1 MRGCRLPG
9 SLGGTRL
16 GRLYRTEREAR
27 QREPSALAAGL
38 VEVRVDRR
46 LHWRA
51 RIWGCGV
58 LYLVGVNPG
67 VARDFGYVPWNDVFR
82 TILRADSQVPGTT

>member
-51 RIWGCGV
+51 CIWGCGV
-58 LYLVGVNPG
+58 LYLVGVYLG
-67 VARDFGYVPWNDVFR
+67 AARDFGYGPLD
-82 TILRADSQVPGTT
+82 

>member
-46 LHWRA
+46 IHWSD

-58 LYLVGVNPG
+58 LYLVGVYLG
-67 VARDFGYVPWNDVFR
+67 VARDFGSVPLD
-82 TILRADSQVPGTT
+82 